1 MSDQTNLD
9 RFLDCIRQ
17 GEAENRYRGSFA
29 RFVSMRD
36 FCSFRIGGNAAFLSR
51 PLDISSLCFLLRA
64 AHALSVPTILL
75 GMGSNALLPD
85 EDFFGVLITT
95 RDMRHME
102 INGTKVKADCGI
114 ALNNLILRSAC
125 ADLGGYELLYGIPAT
140 VGGAVY
146 MNAGAHGVAVGDRV
160 EEVEVYD
167 PAQDRSFTLSKEEL
181 SFSYRKSLFHKNKGW
196 VLTRATFSFCRE
208 SEDVLRA
215 RIREVVQ
222 LRARTQP
229 LSLPSAGSAFL
240 RPCESVEVWQLI
252 DACGLRGYRIGGAA
266 VSEKHA
272 GFIVNCGGAT
282 AKDVR
287 ELIEHIRRSVLCR
300 HGVTL
305 TPEIC
310 IFE

>member
-9 RFLDCIRQ
+9 SFLDCIRR
-17 GEAENRYRGSFA
+17 GEAENRYRGSLMPFA
-29 RFVSMRD
+29 PMRD
-36 FCSFRIGGNAAFLSR
+36 FCSFRIGGIAALLAR
-51 PLDISSLCFLLRA
+51 LRDIPSLCFLLRT
-64 AHALSVPTILL
+64 AHALSVPVILL
-75 GMGSNALLPD
+75 GMGSNVLLPD
-85 EDFFGVLITT
+85 EDFAGVLITT
-95 RDMRHME
+95 RDMRNIE
-102 INGTKVKADCGI
+102 INGTKVTADCGVP
-114 ALNNLILRSAC
+114 LNTLILRAAA

-160 EEVEVYD
+160 EKVEVYN
-167 PAQDRSFTLSKEEL
+167 PAEDHFFTLSKEEL
-181 SFSYRKSLFHKNKGW
+181 SFSYRKSLFHKEKGW
-196 VLTRATFSFCRE
+196 ILTRATFAFCRE

-215 RIREVVQ
+215 RISEVVQ
-222 LRARTQP
+222 LRARSQP

-240 RPCESVEVWQLI
+240 RPCESVEVWRLI

-287 ELIEHIRRSVLCR
+287 ELMAYIRRSVLCR